1 MHVSWDP
8 YDFSVLRF
16 IDGYGATMRVSD
28 VDDDTIEL
36 TDLTDDTKQ
45 QSRSDVTDFY
55 RQLIYTQGPWVPML
69 DHESIRAESPPG
81 QFGDCRSL
89 DCCAHAPTMQ
99 RNA

>member
-45 QSRSDVTDFY
+45 QSR
-55 RQLIYTQGPWVPML
+55 
-69 DHESIRAESPPG
+69 
-81 QFGDCRSL
+81 
-89 DCCAHAPTMQ
+89 
-99 RNA
+99 